1 MIPLVT
7 ASETGSSSACESV
20 PSTELW
26 PIEDVSDEA
35 FY

>member
-7 ASETGSSSACESV
+7 ASETGSSSACESL
-20 PSTELW
+20 PSSELW
-26 PIEDVSDEA
+26 PIEDVSDKT